1 MDHVNIIT
9 SFIAGFVMFLAPCT
23 LPLVPGFVAYL
34 SHGEKEC
41 TMKTAL
47 LFCVGFLFT
56 FLIFGILAGLL
67 GHVLAPAK
75 QVLQTIGAIFVIVLG
90 VSMLGVF
97 HLSLFRGQL
106 FGADFRKIFKG
117 RFSAFIFGV
126 SIALGWSPCVGP
138 ILAGIFFYATF
149 ASSVA
154 KALYLFVFFALGF
167 ILPFLLIAYFMKKGK
182 HVRLGSSKIFSVIA
196 GLVLI
201 FIGLLLLA
209 NDFSRITTWAYEIFG
224 FLNYEGIEKSL

>member
-1 MDHVNIIT
+1 MDINILT
-9 SFIAGFVMFLAPCT
+9 AFIAGLVMFLAPCT

-34 SHGEKEC
+34 SHGERERM
-41 TMKTAL
+41 MKTAL
-47 LFCVGFLFT
+47 LFCAGFLVT

-97 HLSLFRGQL
+97 HLPFFRGQL
-106 FGADFRKIFKG
+106 FGADFREIFRG

-138 ILAGIFFYATF
+138 ILAGIFFYAAF
-149 ASSVA
+149 ATSVA
-154 KALYLFVFFALGF
+154 KALYLFLFFALGF

-182 HVRLGSSKIFSVIA
+182 RVRFGSSKIFSIIA
-196 GLVLI
+196 GLMLI
-201 FIGLLLLA
+201 FIGVLLLVD
-209 NDFSRITTWAYEIFG
+209 DFSRITTWAYELFG
-224 FLNYEGIEKSL
+224 FLNYAGIEKSL